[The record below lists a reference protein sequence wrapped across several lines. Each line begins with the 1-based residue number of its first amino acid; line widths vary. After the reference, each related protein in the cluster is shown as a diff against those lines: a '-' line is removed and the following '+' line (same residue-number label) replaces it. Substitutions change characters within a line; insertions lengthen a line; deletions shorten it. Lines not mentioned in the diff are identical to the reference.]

1 MNILENNW
9 LQTCPRCAWPVCP
22 PVINHAIALDGT
34 WKEDWH
40 IWYKCIE
47 CYKFFSFEVVEDEV
61 LWTELTEVT
70 EDIKDAVK
78 WN

>member
-1 MNILENNW
+1 MFWDLW
-9 LQTCPRCAWPVCP
+9 DLAVDVVTLPVTVAT
-22 PVINHAIALDGT
+22 VIT
-34 WKEDWH
+34 
-40 IWYKCIE
+40 
-47 CYKFFSFEVVEDEV
+47 DEV